1 MIPIVLTEVAVDDPV
16 VLRMR
21 QEMGAEMASLYGRPR
36 HAAPAED
43 IDPDTVVVTLLA
55 RQGDL
60 PVGTGALR
68 ELGADLEVK
77 RMYVPPAGRGRG
89 CGRLLLEELE
99 DRARRAGAPRLL
111 LHTGSRQESA
121 LALYR
126 ASGYT
131 EVPVFEPYLSVP
143 DSVCFAK
150 DLGAD
155 PAS

>member
-1 MIPIVLTEVAVDDPV
+1 MIPVALVEVAADDPV
-16 VLRMR
+16 VQRMR
-21 QEMGAEMASLYGRPR
+21 QAMGEEMAALYGRPR
-36 HAAPAED
+36 HASPAED
-43 IDPDTVVVTLLA
+43 IDPGSVVVTLLA

-68 ELGADLEVK
+68 RLGPDLEVK

-89 CGRLLLEELE
+89 LGRLLLENLE
-99 DRARRAGAPRLL
+99 ERARHAGAPRLL

-150 DLGAD
+150 HLAADGA
-155 PAS
+155 P

>member
-1 MIPIVLTEVAVDDPV
+1 MIPVVLTEVAVDDPV

-21 QEMGAEMASLYGRPR
+21 QEMGAEMAALYGRPR
-36 HAAPAED
+36 HTAPAED
-43 IDPDTVVVTLLA
+43 IDPDSVVATLIA
-55 RQGDL
+55 WQGDH

-68 ELGADLEVK
+68 RLGADVEVK
-77 RMYVPPAGRGRG
+77 RMYVPRVGRGQG
-89 CGRLLLEELE
+89 VGRLLLEDLE
-99 DRARRAGAPRLL
+99 DRARRTGAPRLL
-111 LHTGSRQESA
+111 LHTGSRQEPA

-131 EVPVFEPYLSVP
+131 EVSVFEPYRSVP

-150 DLGAD
+150 DLIEG

>member
-1 MIPIVLTEVAVDDPV
+1 MIPIALTEVAVDDPV

-21 QEMGAEMASLYGRPR
+21 QDMGDEMASLYGRPR
-36 HAAPAED
+36 HGAPAES
-43 IDPDTVVVTLLA
+43 IDPDSVVVTLLA
-55 RQGDL
+55 HQGDL

-68 ELGADLEVK
+68 RLGPDLEVK

-89 CGRLLLEELE
+89 LGRLLLAELE

-126 ASGYT
+126 ASGYAQ
-131 EVPVFEPYLSVP
+131 VPVFEPYLSVP

-150 DLGAD
+150 DLAGD
-155 PAS
+155 RDS